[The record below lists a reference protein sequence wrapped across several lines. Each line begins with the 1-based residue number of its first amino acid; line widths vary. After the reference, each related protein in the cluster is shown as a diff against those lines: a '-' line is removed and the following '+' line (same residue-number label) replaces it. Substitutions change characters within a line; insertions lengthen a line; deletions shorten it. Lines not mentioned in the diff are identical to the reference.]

1 LLNVNVPGTTGF
13 AVQTRNVGKLTN
25 KGVEF
30 VLNTENLVG
39 AFKWRTS
46 INLAFNANKVT
57 DLQGQ
62 IIEGGLSTMS
72 RAVEGQPIGTFFTA
86 EYAGVDPNNGDA
98 LWYKNTKNADGTV
111 DRTTTNVY
119 NQAQRVVV
127 GKALPDWTGGV
138 TNTFSYKGFDLSVFF
153 NGQFGNEINFYGV
166 GRFSSANGRFEDNQ
180 TVDQLNSWTTTNRN
194 TNIPEAR
201 LFYNNGAQPSSRF
214 IQDGSFVRLRTIT
227 LAYNLPKTLLQKANI
242 NSMRVF
248 VTGQNL
254 ATFTKYTG
262 WDPEVNA
269 DDIVTNVA
277 LGYDFYTAPQPRT
290 ITFGVNL
297 GF

>member
-1 LLNVNVPGTTGF
+1 
-13 AVQTRNVGKLTN
+13 
-25 KGVEF
+25 
-30 VLNTENLVG
+30 
-39 AFKWRTS
+39 
-46 INLAFNANKVT
+46 
-57 DLQGQ
+57 
-62 IIEGGLSTMS
+62 M
-72 RAVEGQPIGTFFTA
+72 
-86 EYAGVDPNNGDA
+86 
-98 LWYKNTKNADGTV
+98 
-111 DRTTTNVY
+111 
-119 NQAQRVVV
+119 
-127 GKALPDWTGGV
+127 
-138 TNTFSYKGFDLSVFF
+138 
-153 NGQFGNEINFYGV
+153 
-166 GRFSSANGRFEDNQ
+166 
-180 TVDQLNSWTTTNRN
+180 
-194 TNIPEAR
+194 
-201 LFYNNGAQPSSRF
+201 FYNNGAQPSSRF